1 MLRTEIFERSPMRVF
16 AESLHGGLAGGE
28 LGAVVGPAGVGKSAL
43 LVHIALDR
51 IMREERVLHVSLHDA
66 AEHVRSF
73 YDEIFNGIARAV
85 KLGPADRTEI
95 QVERHRQIHSYLNR
109 SFEAADLLKALDMM
123 SSIMQFEPTCVIVD
137 GYDAESEEDLAALQE
152 IATERNLAVWF
163 ALEGSRRLDPED
175 AFLREGGFSTAIS
188 LLPRALSIELKT
200 LKVHGEM
207 MEGSMGLELD
217 PTTLLVRLEDTLD
230 PHSGTKVQEAGT
242 CTLYS
247 GGAKGTESYFGA
259 LAEKSGMEEVNF
271 TFPGHLQERERGS
284 RQLTERELA
293 MGDVSLLYVSRRL
306 NRSYRQES
314 LIRTVLQSIWH
325 QVSWSEQV
333 FVVGEIQDDSTVVGG
348 TGWAV
353 ELSRMWRKNL
363 WVYDQKQEAWFR
375 WIGEQWA
382 PGVPVIEAGRFCG
395 TGTRQLT
402 PAGEKAIDDLF
413 ERSFSGR

>member
-1 MLRTEIFERSPMRVF
+1 MLRSEVFERSPMRVF

-51 IMREERVLHVSLHDA
+51 IMREERVVHVSLHDA

-85 KLGPADRTEI
+85 KLGPADRTAI
-95 QVERHRQIHSYLNR
+95 QVERHRQIHSYLHR
-109 SFEAADLLKALDMM
+109 SFDAADLLKALDMM

-137 GYDAESEEDLAALQE
+137 GYDAESETDLAAFQA

-175 AFLREGGFSTAIS
+175 AFLRDGGFSTAIS
-188 LLPRALSIELKT
+188 LLPRAVSIDLKT

-217 PTTLLVRLEDTLD
+217 PTTLLIRAEDTLD
-230 PHSGTKVQEAGT
+230 PQSGTKIQEAGT

-247 GGAKGTESYFGA
+247 GGAKGTEACFGA

-271 TFPGHLQERERGS
+271 TFPGHMQERERGS

-333 FVVGEIQDDSTVVGG
+333 FVVGEIQEDNTVVGG

-395 TGTRQLT
+395 TGTRQLM

-413 ERSFSGR
+413 ERSFGGR